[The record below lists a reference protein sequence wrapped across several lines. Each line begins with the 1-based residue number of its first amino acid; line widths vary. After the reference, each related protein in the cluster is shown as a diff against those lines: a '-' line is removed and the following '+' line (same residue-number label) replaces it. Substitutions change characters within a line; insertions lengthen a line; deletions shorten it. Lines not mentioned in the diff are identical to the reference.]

1 MLGKTSFQI
10 LDQVCKEQLHDGLHS
25 PLSMWDTVE
34 KLVVKHW
41 MIRLAGSYHF
51 RMRKA
56 ILSIRSQP
64 KSFFRSLKIW
74 SIKVIPIILIEM
86 CLQEELI
93 ISSTQMLR
101 SASDLSRS

>member
-74 SIKVIPIILIEM
+74 SIKVMPKLYFDRNMPAGGAHHQLNTDAE
-86 CLQEELI
+86 
-93 ISSTQMLR
+93 ISI
-101 SASDLSRS
+101 